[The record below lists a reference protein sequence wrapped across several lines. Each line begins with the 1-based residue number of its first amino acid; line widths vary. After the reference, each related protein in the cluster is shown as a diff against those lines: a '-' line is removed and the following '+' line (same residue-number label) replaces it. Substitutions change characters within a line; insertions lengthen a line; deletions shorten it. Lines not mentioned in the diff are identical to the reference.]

1 MNIKKIGLTA
11 LAGALVSVSAN
22 AAELSVTGGAS
33 IGFSGE
39 EKTAKGNGWTMN
51 DGITFAAS
59 AEMDNGWTVSTS
71 MLIDSSDGGAN
82 DIIDNR
88 SLAINMGDSGTL
100 TFYGD
105 GGSSSIA
112 LMDDTTP
119 TAGEES
125 WDDVSGA
132 TAHGYAVASGNSD
145 WFHYS
150 NSTLMDNVSIGI
162 DYVPS
167 DGATD
172 IESSSSVTLK
182 YTGIDGLTVGAGM
195 GEDNGEGAGD
205 SKDVTA
211 LNVTYAMDA
220 VTIGWSS
227 YENDTNNSGNS
238 TAGATFTGDNTVTA
252 MGISYAVSDDLS
264 VSLNTSETEL
274 QGMETQEAMGVS
286 ASMVVGSMTIS
297 ANHNSVE
304 NVGGTAAKDRTGYAL
319 GLSFAF

>member
-22 AAELSVTGGAS
+22 AADLSVTGGAS
-33 IGFSGE
+33 LGFSGE
-39 EKTAKGNGWTMN
+39 EQTNKGNGWTMN
-51 DGITFAAS
+51 DGISFAAS

-71 MLIDSSDGGAN
+71 MLIDSSDSAAGYG
-82 DIIDNR
+82 IDNR
-88 SLAINMGDSGTL
+88 SMTIDMGDTGTL

-105 GGSSSIA
+105 GGSSGIA

-125 WDDVSGA
+125 WDDVTGA
-132 TAHGYAVASGNSD
+132 TAHGYSVASGNRD

-150 NSTLMDNVSIGI
+150 NTSLMDNVAIGI

-172 IESSSSVTLK
+172 VESSSGITVK
-182 YTGIDGLTVGAGM
+182 YTGIDGLTIGAGM
-195 GEDNGEGAGD
+195 GEDNGEGPGD

-211 LNVTYAMDA
+211 FNITYAIDA
-220 VTIGWSS
+220 ITIGYSS
-227 YENDTNNSGNS
+227 YENDTNSSANS
-238 TAGATFTGDNTVTA
+238 TAGSTRVGDDTLTA
-252 MGISYAVSDDLS
+252 IGISYAVSDDLS
-264 VSLNTSETEL
+264 VSLNSSETEL
-274 QGMETQEAMGVS
+274 EGLTDQEATGIS
-286 ASMVVGSMTIS
+286 ASMVMGSMTLS

-304 NVGGTAAKDRTGYAL
+304 NVGGTNGKDRSGYAL